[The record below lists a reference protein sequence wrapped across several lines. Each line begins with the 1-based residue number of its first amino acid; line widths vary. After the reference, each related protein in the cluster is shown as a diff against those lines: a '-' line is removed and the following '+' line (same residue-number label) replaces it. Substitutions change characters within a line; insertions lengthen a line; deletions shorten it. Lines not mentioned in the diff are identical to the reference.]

1 MKTKKYFSD
10 TTQTYKNML
19 WVSVPLGIIALVS
32 LVSIITAVCDTDI
45 GELLIED
52 VFGNFY
58 IAGIVAFLSASVSF
72 GLLSGLRAM
81 KKFPV
86 LEIDDDRI
94 RVTNLGSGIVNE
106 IRYSDIDRLEISEVK
121 VFGKRIKC
129 INIFA
134 TADASRKIISY
145 SKDYQKKRIENIYKT
160 TGAIEQIYEN
170 LLDKSVVAVYDNI
183 MENIEEYRKT
193 LSK

>member
-1 MKTKKYFSD
+1 MDTKKYFSD

-19 WVSVPLGIIALVS
+19 WVSVSLGIIALVS
-32 LVSIITAVCDTDI
+32 LVSIITPVYDTDI
-45 GELLIED
+45 GELIED

-58 IAGIVAFLSASVSF
+58 IPVGIVAFLSASVSL

-121 VFGKRIKC
+121 VFGKQIKC

-145 SKDYQKKRIENIYKT
+145 SKDHQKKRIENIYKT

-170 LLDKSVVAVYDNI
+170 LVDKSVVAVYDNI

>member
-1 MKTKKYFSD
+1 MDTKKYFSD

-19 WVSVPLGIIALVS
+19 WVSVSLGIIALVS
-32 LVSIITAVCDTDI
+32 LVSIITSVCDTDI
-45 GELLIED
+45 GELIED

-58 IAGIVAFLSASVSF
+58 IPVGIVAFLSASVSL

-106 IRYSDIDRLEISEVK
+106 IRYNDIDRLEISEVK
-121 VFGKRIKC
+121 VFGKQIKC

-145 SKDYQKKRIENIYKT
+145 SKDHQKKRIENIYKT

-170 LLDKSVVAVYDNI
+170 LLDKIFVAVYANI